1 MEEILQ
7 EIEYPKSRVF
17 ILLDDNNRVTRI
29 EGEYTLPQDLTDWI
43 QIDEG
48 YGDKYNLAQT
58 HYLDKPLMT
67 DDGIFQY
74 KYENDKVV
82 ERTAEEIEADRE
94 AVPIVPT
101 QMEQLESQVFY
112 TAVMTDTLL
121 EEQ

>member
-17 ILLDDNNRVTRI
+17 IFIDDNNRIIRI

-48 YGDKYNLAQT
+48 YGDKYNLAQS

-67 DDGIFQY
+67 EDGIYQF
-74 KYENDKVV
+74 KYSDGQIV

-94 AVPIVPT
+94 AVPVIPT
-101 QMEQLESQVFY
+101 QMELLEAQVFY
-112 TAVMTDTLL
+112 TAAMTDTLL
-121 EEQ
+121 EE